1 MEQIALLKEI
11 IVTNLQRPME
21 HRDEKG
27 AVQRA
32 LQKMTPDDD
41 VEAFLTMFERV
52 AEREKLPAT
61 DWADVI
67 APYLTGEPQKA
78 YYDLCQQDVQDYD
91 KLKAEILARLG
102 VTTAVRAWRVR
113 TWSYHMDKPARS
125 QMYDLIHLVKKW
137 LEPDTCTPAKMVEKV
152 VLDRF
157 TRALP
162 PALQRRVGH
171 GDPIDANQLVS
182 LLERYLATE
191 VELCD
196 DPIARRPRNPRWR
209 APPGKTVPLFESRGK
224 RACDG
229 FSR

>member
-1 MEQIALLKEI
+1 MSRRHSISSFQQVLDERKRGGANPRHK
-11 IVTNLQRPME
+11 RPVE
-21 HRDEKG
+21 HRDQKRT
-27 AVQRA
+27 VQRA

-41 VEAFLTMFERV
+41 VEAFLTVFERV
-52 AEREKLPAT
+52 AEWEKLPAA

-78 YYDLCQQDVQDYD
+78 YYDFCQQDVRDYD
-91 KLKAEILARLG
+91 KLKAEILAWLG
-102 VTTAVRAWRVR
+102 VTTAVRARRVH

-162 PALQRRVGH
+162 AALQRWVGH
-171 GDPIDANQLVS
+171 GDPKDANQLVS

-191 VELCD
+191 AELRD
-196 DPIARRPRNPRWR
+196 DPTA
-209 APPGKTVPLFESRGK
+209 
-224 RACDG
+224 
-229 FSR
+229 